1 MRFLKRYW
9 QPIADGAV
17 TIAFRRWQSPRVI
30 AGRRYR
36 TPAGIIE
43 IDEIGTINESAIT
56 DDEARAAGHADAASL
71 LADLPQ
77 LPGLLLYRVR
87 FHVAN
92 VPDPRSILA
101 ESDQLTAEDVAQISA
116 RLDRLDRLSSHGPWT
131 RQVLQT
137 IAGHPGRRA
146 PDLAAWFGRE
156 TKPFKTDVRKLKNL
170 GLTLSLPVGY
180 QLSPRGEAYVRQAD
194 GPAGSSK

>member
-9 QPIADGAV
+9 QPIADGEV
-17 TIAFRRWQSPRVI
+17 TIAFRRWKSPRVI

-43 IDEIGTINESAIT
+43 IDEIGTITESAVT

-71 LADLPQ
+71 LVDLPER
-77 LPGLLLYRVR
+77 PGLSLYRVR

-92 VPDPRSILA
+92 EPDPRTILA
-101 ESDQLTAEDVAQISA
+101 ESDQLSAEDVAQISA
-116 RLDRLDRLSSHGPWT
+116 RLDRLDRASSHGPWT
-131 RQVLQT
+131 RRVLET
-137 IAGHPGRRA
+137 IAAHPGRRA
-146 PDLAAWFGRE
+146 PDLATWFGRE

-170 GLTLSLPVGY
+170 GLTISLRVGY
-180 QLSPRGEAYVRQAD
+180 QLSPRGAAYWRQAN
-194 GPAGSSK
+194 GQGGSSK